1 MYIVEKESIFI
12 FIVDEIITRYFT
24 VHSYTKTLY
33 RILLSCTAVS
43 VCRVPQVGVNLGCV
57 ITGCLIWPRSPDT
70 QFSTYQ
76 LVYRWKHCFQRFR
89 SQLRV

>member
-43 VCRVPQVGVNLGCV
+43 VCRVPKLG
-57 ITGCLIWPRSPDT
+57 LIWG
-70 QFSTYQ
+70 
-76 LVYRWKHCFQRFR
+76 V
-89 SQLRV
+89 